1 METLKYKSLNRKKN
15 NHPQPNQ
22 ELAHLAKSNKMH
34 KNWNLQLKKSTPKPS
49 IAKENDLINSKQQ
62 KPMSENQLNR
72 TQNPHYSP
80 KNLSHYKKAI
90 KFIKRKTSKEVKN
103 QVTNQIKIK
112 TLNFTQL
119 CASSIFCHTTFW
131 STRII

>member
-1 METLKYKSLNRKKN
+1 M
-15 NHPQPNQ
+15 Q
-22 ELAHLAKSNKMH
+22 NK
-34 KNWNLQLKKSTPKPS
+34 T
-49 IAKENDLINSKQQ
+49 KQQ

-90 KFIKRKTSKEVKN
+90 KFMKRKISKEVKN
-103 QVTNQIKIK
+103 QVTNQIKNK

-119 CASSIFCHTTFW
+119 CASSIFFYTTV
-131 STRII
+131 